1 VDAGAPAEHE
11 LVERAVELAATLVE
25 KASAR
30 ETRGRRRRA
39 RRHQRMFDD
48 PAGKAFTLAL
58 TDQLLR
64 ITDRARAARR
74 FHALVREHGV
84 PGFLGPLDRMAMWT
98 GSRLATV
105 APRVVMPLV
114 TWRIRREAHG
124 VVLPADDPAFARH
137 AARRAA
143 QGIRLNVNLLGEAV
157 LGEEEAERRA
167 EAIARWLSRA
177 DVDYVSVKASAI
189 ASQLDVLAFDDSV
202 ERIAHR
208 LRLLY
213 RAAAGRTPPK
223 FVNLDME
230 EYRDLHLTVAAFCRV
245 LDEPEFH
252 TLDAGIVLQA
262 YLPDS
267 CPVLAGLCDWATRRR
282 AAAGG
287 AIKVRIVKGANL
299 AMEQVEAE
307 LRGWPQAPYPTK
319 AEVDANAKQM
329 LELALAPRHGDAV
342 RVGIGSHNLFDVAWA
357 LVVRDARGAHDRVE
371 IEMLEGMA
379 PAQAMATRAAADGL
393 LLYAPVTAPDDI
405 EPAIAYLVRR
415 LDENTA
421 PENFLRSVYA
431 IEPGN
436 AIFARERERFAA
448 SVTARHGVA
457 LGPRR
462 TQDRRLPPPPSDPD
476 AEFVN
481 EPDTDFTLPANRE
494 WIDDALRSWAIA
506 PGGHEVPLADLDGV
520 ERAVQAAREA
530 SGRWRSTTTSERR
543 VLLHR
548 VADAVSGRRGQ
559 AIAVMAAEAGKT
571 VNEGDIE
578 VSETVDF
585 ARSYAAS
592 TRTFDD
598 LAADGLTDAPYGVV
612 VVAAPWNFPLAIP
625 AGGVLAALAA
635 GNTVILK
642 PAPETVRTAA
652 LLVDLLWEAGV
663 PHDVVQL
670 LRTPDDTVGQRLIT
684 HEHVDLVVLT
694 GAYATAQ
701 LFLDWKPDLRLF
713 AETSGKN
720 AIVVTAT
727 ADQDAAIRDI
737 VRSAFGHAGQ
747 KCSAAS
753 LTIVEAAVHDDP
765 RFLRRLADAVRS
777 LHVGPATDVRTTVG
791 PLIRPPDGPLADALS
806 RLEPGERWLVE
817 PARVEGPG
825 ELWSPGVKLGVQPG
839 STFHV
844 TECFGP
850 VLGVMRAGDLEEAIR
865 WQNAVP
871 YGLTGGIHSLDPAEI
886 ETWLARVEVGN
897 AYVNRH
903 ITGAIVR
910 RQPFGGWKRSVVGP
924 SAKAGGPNT
933 VLTLGRWRAVSGVR
947 DLATVEASIRHWW
960 DVEFSRA
967 HDPTGLRAEAN
978 VLRYRP
984 LHGAVVLRVGADTP
998 PDDVHVAR
1006 YAASTAGVR
1015 CIVWPASE
1023 SDASLAR
1030 RLPELGVERLRLLSP
1045 ASAELLRAAHQAE
1058 VTVDDAPVVPHGRIE
1073 LLHWVREQSISQ
1085 TNHRYGNLTP

>member
-1 VDAGAPAEHE
+1 VDAGARAEQE
-11 LVERAVELAATLVE
+11 LVERAVALAASLV
-25 KASAR
+25 ADAAAR
-30 ETRGRRRRA
+30 ETRGQRRRA
-39 RRHQRMFDD
+39 RRHERMFDD
-48 PAGKAFTLAL
+48 PVGKAFTLAL
-58 TDQLLR
+58 TDQILR
-64 ITDRARAARR
+64 ITDRRRAARR
-74 FHALVREHGV
+74 FHDLVRQHGV
-84 PGFLGPLDRMAMWT
+84 PGFLGPLDRFAMRS
-98 GSRLATV
+98 GSRLARL
-105 APRVVMPLV
+105 APGVVMPLV
-114 TWRIRREAHG
+114 TWRIRREAQG
-124 VVLPADDPAFARH
+124 VVLPADDRAFARH
-137 AARRAA
+137 AARRGA
-143 QGIRLNVNLLGEAV
+143 QGIRLNVNLLGEAI
-157 LGEEEAERRA
+157 LGEQEAERRA
-167 EAIARWLSRA
+167 GAIIRWLSRT

-208 LRLLY
+208 LRPLY
-213 RAAAGRTPPK
+213 RAAAAHTPAK

-267 CPVLAGLCDWATRRR
+267 CTVLAGLCDWAARRQ
-282 AAAGG
+282 AAGG
-287 AIKVRIVKGANL
+287 GGIKVRIVKGANL
-299 AMEQVEAE
+299 AMEEVEAE
-307 LRGWPQAPYPTK
+307 LRGWPQAPYTTK
-319 AEVDANAKQM
+319 AEVDANAKRM
-329 LELALAPRHGDAV
+329 LEVALEPRHAGAV

-357 LVVRDARGAHDRVE
+357 LVVRDALGAHDRVE

-379 PAQAMATRAAADGL
+379 PAQAMATRVAAGGL
-393 LLYAPVTAPDDI
+393 LLYAPVTAPDDM

-421 PENFLRSVYA
+421 PENFLRAVYA

-436 AIFARERERFAA
+436 EVFARERERFAA
-448 SVTARHGVA
+448 SVAARHVVPV
-457 LGPRR
+457 GPRR
-462 TQDRRLPPPPSDPD
+462 TQDRRPPVPPRDPD
-476 AEFVN
+476 ADFVN
-481 EPDTDFTLPANRE
+481 EPDTDFTLAANRE
-494 WIDDALRSWAIA
+494 WIEGSLRTWSRPSRTQDVSLAGLDSVECA
-506 PGGHEVPLADLDGV
+506 VEV
-520 ERAVQAAREA
+520 AREA
-530 SGRWRSTTTSERR
+530 SSRWRSTSTSARR
-543 VLLHR
+543 ALLHR
-548 VADAVSGRRGQ
+548 VADAVSAGRGR

-571 VNEGDIE
+571 VGEGDIE

-585 ARSYAAS
+585 ARWYAAS
-592 TRTFDD
+592 IRALDE
-598 LAADGLTDAPYGVV
+598 LLADGLRCAPHGVV

-652 LLVDLLWEAGV
+652 VLVDLLREAGV
-663 PHDVVQL
+663 PRDVVQL
-670 LRTPDDTVGQRLIT
+670 VRTPDDEVGQRLIT

-701 LFLDWKPDLRLF
+701 LFLDWKPDLRLL

-753 LTIVEAAVHDDP
+753 LAIVEAAVHDDP

-777 LHVGPATDVRTTVG
+777 LRVGPATDVRSTVG
-791 PLIRPPDGPLADALS
+791 PLIRPPDGPLADALT

-817 PARVEGPG
+817 PARVAGPG

-839 STFHV
+839 SPFHV

-850 VLGVMRAGDLEEAIR
+850 VLGVMRAADLSEAIG

-871 YGLTGGIHSLDPAEI
+871 YGLTGGFHSLDPREI
-886 ETWLARVEVGN
+886 ETWLERVEVGN

-924 SAKAGGPNT
+924 SAKAGGPST
-933 VLTLGRWRAVSGVR
+933 VLTMCRWSAGRAG
-947 DLATVEASIRHWW
+947 DLAAVEASIRHWW
-960 DVEFSRA
+960 DVEFSRE

-984 LHGAVVLRVGADTP
+984 LPGGVVLRVGSDTP
-998 PDDVHVAR
+998 PDDVHAAR
-1006 YAASTAGVR
+1006 FAASTAGVR

-1023 SDASLAR
+1023 SDANLAR
-1030 RLPELGVERLRLLSP
+1030 RLPELGVDRLRLLTP
-1045 ASAELLRAAHQAE
+1045 ATVELLRAAHAAE
-1058 VTVDDAPVVPHGRIE
+1058 VTVDDAPVVPHGRVE
-1073 LLHWVREQSISQ
+1073 LLHWVREQSISH
-1085 TNHRYGNLTP
+1085 THHRYGNLTP